1 MTKFAAYDKDAI
13 FGVADTREAALA
25 AARREVRDDEARF
38 KTAPISDALAA
49 EINENGWDGH
59 RDAFAFNAHGYIVR
73 A

>member
-13 FGVADTREAALA
+13 FAVAPTREAALA

-38 KTAPISDALAA
+38 DTAPISDALAA
-49 EINENGWDGH
+49 EIDKNGWDGH
-59 RDAFAFNAHGYIVR
+59 REAFAFDERGYIVR